1 MGNFRWQHRQ
11 TGRFFNWGKPAGLPY
26 QTSVTVDDRHHGPNW
41 GKRGA
46 TMAMI
51 VLSSPATS
59 VTLDPI
65 NQKSI
70 DPVIQLTC

>member
-1 MGNFRWQHRQ
+1 
-11 TGRFFNWGKPAGLPY
+11 
-26 QTSVTVDDRHHGPNW
+26 
-41 GKRGA
+41 
-46 TMAMI
+46 MAMI